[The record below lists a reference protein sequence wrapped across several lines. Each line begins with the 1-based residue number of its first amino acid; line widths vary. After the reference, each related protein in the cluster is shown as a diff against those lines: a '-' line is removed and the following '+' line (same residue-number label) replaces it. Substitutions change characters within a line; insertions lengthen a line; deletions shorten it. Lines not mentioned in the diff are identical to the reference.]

1 MPGRPIFKP
10 RSSSPRRK
18 RWLWLTVAV
27 AGAAAFGNAG
37 FRRLVTRW
45 WELRRLKGELKQLE
59 AERASLED
67 RIQSSRKAGPDL
79 ERAAR
84 KDLGYLKTGEVEY
97 RFPPPSR
104 SARTRAGGGGGN
116 DRP

>member
-1 MPGRPIFKP
+1 MPGRPISKP
-10 RSSSPRRK
+10 RPVPARRK
-18 RWLWLTVAV
+18 RWLWLTVAI
-27 AGAAAFGNAG
+27 AAAAAFGNAG

-45 WELRRLKGELKQLE
+45 WEVRRLEGELKQLE
-59 AERASLED
+59 AERSVLEG
-67 RIQSSRKAGPDL
+67 RIEGARRAGPDL

-84 KDLGYLKTGEVEY
+84 RDLGYLKPGEVEY

-104 SARTRAGGGGGN
+104 STRSRSGDAGH